1 MKPSA
6 NTLFDCF
13 AKFSNERGDSQ
24 FIFDENRRYTVTQAF
39 ERIKGIAFNLQSMGI
54 KQGDFVAVKTARTID
69 CIFVFYALQFIGAVA
84 VMYGPHDK
92 IEYDAVIDGNTLTK
106 GNKSSTILGETHG
119 EPSVSTDS
127 QKTSVII
134 YTSGSTGESKA
145 VQLSQYNFINN
156 SLDTSDIG
164 GYRLDDIN
172 ILIVPLHHVF
182 GLALVMTAVVTQH
195 CIFVPERIETEYVLE
210 CMEKYGVTRLNG
222 VPSMYLSLAQSK
234 GDRKLKLR
242 CGLIGGGP
250 CTKEQFIKIEKTLG
264 LTLIPV
270 YGMSECIG
278 ISCGSYTDTVEN
290 RCSSVGRVYSMNTI
304 LIGSDGEILIKS
316 PAMSKGYL
324 NGEIADGDGFLHT
337 GDLGF
342 VDKKGYLHIEGRK
355 KDIIIRNGNN
365 LSSLN
370 IERKILS
377 LPEVKDVCV
386 VGVKDELCGEV
397 PCALIVADKAV
408 DLTVVLSKI
417 ELPKE
422 VIYAP
427 SVPLTSSGK
436 ADKQKVLK
444 LFS

>member
-13 AKFSNERGDSQ
+13 AKFSNERGDSL

-106 GNKSSTILGETHG
+106 GNTSSTIRCETHG

-195 CIFVPERIETEYVLE
+195 
-210 CMEKYGVTRLNG
+210 
-222 VPSMYLSLAQSK
+222 
-234 GDRKLKLR
+234 
-242 CGLIGGGP
+242 
-250 CTKEQFIKIEKTLG
+250 
-264 LTLIPV
+264 
-270 YGMSECIG
+270 
-278 ISCGSYTDTVEN
+278 
-290 RCSSVGRVYSMNTI
+290 
-304 LIGSDGEILIKS
+304 
-316 PAMSKGYL
+316 
-324 NGEIADGDGFLHT
+324 
-337 GDLGF
+337 
-342 VDKKGYLHIEGRK
+342 
-355 KDIIIRNGNN
+355 
-365 LSSLN
+365 
-370 IERKILS
+370 
-377 LPEVKDVCV
+377 
-386 VGVKDELCGEV
+386 
-397 PCALIVADKAV
+397 
-408 DLTVVLSKI
+408 
-417 ELPKE
+417 
-422 VIYAP
+422 
-427 SVPLTSSGK
+427 
-436 ADKQKVLK
+436 
-444 LFS
+444 